1 MSIYDIQM
9 ATLDLDIR
17 NYSINDLET
26 FFQMKSGKTY
36 TAADIEQHEYEI
48 RETLLKSGHVNK
60 RMKSD
65 LIAFL
70 AEAKDML
77 IRVKCESKPPTSL
90 PKEPRLDKHAYLE
103 KSTPKEENLIRR
115 PETPYV
121 NTFSSEYYAG
131 VMNPLATRTI
141 KKCLNI
147 DTRFRENY
155 YSSKSS
161 DFTLQLPTKF
171 SKVVSMQLSSIE
183 IPVTFYGISQQYG
196 NHFLFLEITY
206 TDSSSNSITESN
218 VFTIPDGNYNAGDFI
233 TLLNKTICPLNSLD
247 EIANPNNMFS
257 YVQFTL
263 DIMQSG
269 SGTGK
274 VVLSSTGIKGPQITN
289 IRMDFTRDING
300 NQNNGEVP
308 NRIGWN
314 LGFTRPSYTGSTNYV
329 SDTIIEPA
337 SVRYVYL
344 AIDDFH
350 NSVNDHFVTAFSH
363 SILNPN
369 ILARISLKGSYFSLL
384 MENDLNIVTEPRKY
398 FGPVDIQRLRIRLYD
413 DRGRIL
419 DMNNANYSFC
429 LIFTMLYDL

>member
-1 MSIYDIQM
+1 M
-9 ATLDLDIR
+9 ANLDLDIR
-17 NYSINDLET
+17 NYSVNDLES
-26 FFQMKSGKTY
+26 FFQMTAGKKY
-36 TAADIEQHEYEI
+36 TAADIEQKEYEI
-48 RETLLKSGHVNK
+48 RETLLKSGHVDK
-60 RMKSD
+60 KMKTD
-65 LIAFL
+65 VMTFL
-70 AEAKDML
+70 TQAKDML
-77 IRVKCESKPPTSL
+77 IFMKCESVPPTSL
-90 PKEPRLDKHAYLE
+90 PKEPRLDKSTYLE
-103 KSTPKEENLIRR
+103 QSVAKEENLIRR
-115 PETPYV
+115 QETPYV
-121 NTFSSEYYAG
+121 NTFNSEYYAG
-131 VMNPLATRTI
+131 TMNPLATRTI

-155 YSSKSS
+155 YSTKSS
-161 DFTLQLPTKF
+161 DFTIQIPTKF

-196 NHFLFLEITY
+196 NHFLYLEITY
-206 TDSSSNSITESN
+206 TDSSSNSVTESN
-218 VFTIPDGNYNAGDFI
+218 TYTIPDGNYNAGDFI
-233 TLLNKTICPLNSLD
+233 TLINRTISPVNSLD
-247 EIANPNNMFS
+247 EMVDPNNMFS

-274 VVLSSTGIKGPQITN
+274 VILSTVGIKGPQITN
-289 IRMDFTRDING
+289 IRLDFTRDING
-300 NQNNGEVP
+300 NTNLAEVP

-314 LGFTRPSYTGSTNYV
+314 LGFTRPTYNGSTRYV

-337 SVRYVYL
+337 AVRYVYL

-419 DMNNANYSFC
+419 DMNNANFSFC